1 MIFIFPFPSG
11 VLSCFVFFLKAHF
24 NGLIQVLFLLGAYFA
39 LLSWSSEMIS
49 DGSELLLLVPSI
61 KGIIGSVVLPI
72 LGAVPDG
79 AMVLFSCLGDNAVEQ
94 INVGVGAL
102 AGSTIMLLTLPW
114 FLSIMAGRV
123 NLQNGQPN
131 YKSKKRLDVNAL
143 VGPSAGRL
151 RWASAHLFQTGVT
164 AKDVVQTNGKIM
176 MATSLVYLIIQI
188 PAFVELA
195 KMTNGTMPNGTHT
208 RVHISPAD
216 QAHAEK
222 TWVLVALVACF
233 LLFVMYLAYC
243 VIQNNKSKEDENS
256 VQNLKEAAMHEK
268 AIDLG
273 KTPCLF
279 LLGWNCTVVVVVVA
293 AVVVVVAKIY
303 ASLFTR
309 PPRAQRTWPRFAIRT
324 LIRLCWVG
332 RAHCCCCCEDLCK
345 HLTVRTLIRPQTFA
359 HPLSFFQGHMSL
371 GTMFAKELESLRI
384 DSDGR
389 RVSMSMKDG
398 VPTAQTSLRLE
409 TFLRKKFLKYDKD
422 GSGELETSELRVLF
436 SDLGEA
442 GDAHFKEFMNEM
454 DKDHSGKVS
463 YTEFKEG
470 LTVIICNYNFQ
481 KTSPASSPS
490 ANIQYEDSAAFDA
503 GGDDDD
509 DDDDDDDEDEEM
521 PEEFADLPPKQQMRA
536 IIRRSL
542 YMMAVGTFVVLLVS
556 DPAVDVL
563 SDLGTRIGINTFVV
577 SFLLAPMA
585 SNASE
590 LVAAFS
596 YAKKKTASTMAVSL
610 STLEGAGIMNNTFTT
625 AIFFIGIHLNPNIE
639 WRFSAETIG
648 IIGVQL
654 IVGLVAQK
662 KVMTFFH
669 AFLVLSL
676 YPLSLVVIL
685 MIKNHTG
692 LQ

>member
-1 MIFIFPFPSG
+1 
-11 VLSCFVFFLKAHF
+11 
-24 NGLIQVLFLLGAYFA
+24 
-39 LLSWSSEMIS
+39 
-49 DGSELLLLVPSI
+49 
-61 KGIIGSVVLPI
+61 VLPI

-102 AGSTIMLLTLPW
+102 AGSTIMLITLPW

-123 NLQNGQPN
+123 NIQNGVPN

-143 VGPSAGRL
+143 VGSNAGVVERT
-151 RWASAHLFQTGVT
+151 SAHLFQTGVA
-164 AKDVVQTNGKIM
+164 AKEVIQTNGKIM

-188 PAFVELA
+188 PAFIELA
-195 KMTNGTMPNGTHT
+195 KTTKNGTHT
-208 RVHISPAD
+208 TPAT
-216 QAHAEK
+216 QAHVEK
-222 TWVLVALVACF
+222 KWVVVSIVACF
-233 LLFVMYLAYC
+233 VLFCVYLAYC
-243 VIQNNKSKEDENS
+243 VIQNNKDKHDENS
-256 VQNLKEAAMHEK
+256 VANLKEAAMHEK
-268 AIDLG
+268 AIDL
-273 KTPCLF
+273 
-279 LLGWNCTVVVVVVA
+279 
-293 AVVVVVAKIY
+293 
-303 ASLFTR
+303 
-309 PPRAQRTWPRFAIRT
+309 
-324 LIRLCWVG
+324 
-332 RAHCCCCCEDLCK
+332 
-345 HLTVRTLIRPQTFA
+345 
-359 HPLSFFQGHMSL
+359 GHMSL
-371 GTMFAKELESLRI
+371 GTMFAKELESLQF
-384 DSDGR
+384 DSKGR
-389 RVSMSMKDG
+389 KMSMSMKDG

-409 TFLRKKFLKYDKD
+409 SFLRKKFLKYDND

-436 SDLGEA
+436 SDLGVA
-442 GDAHFKEFMNEM
+442 GDSHFKEFMSEM
-454 DKDHSGKVS
+454 DKDHSGQVS

-470 LTVIICNYNFQ
+470 LTVIISNYNFQ
-481 KTSPASSPS
+481 QNSPAASPS
-490 ANIQYEDSAAFDA
+490 ANIQEGVYEGSAGVD
-503 GGDDDD
+503 GNDNDGDDDD
-509 DDDDDDDEDEEM
+509 DDDDEEDEEM

-542 YMMAVGTFVVLLVS
+542 YMMSVGTVVVLLVS
-556 DPAVDVL
+556 DPTVDVL
-563 SDLGTRIGINTFVV
+563 SDLGNRIGINTFIV

-639 WRFSAETIG
+639 WKFSAETIG
-648 IIGVQL
+648 IIGVQI
-654 IVGLVAQK
+654 IVGIFAQR

-685 MIKNHTG
+685 LIKNHTG